1 MRILY
6 INGKNNNGGAN
17 IALLNIV
24 KGMMA
29 KGHEIHVLTDKRQ
42 GFFLDEINKLG
53 CHVYT

>member
-29 KGHEIHVLTDKRQ
+29 KGHEIHVFVKESTY
-42 GFFLDEINKLG
+42 FL
-53 CHVYT
+53 